1 MNKTIS
7 INIGG
12 QFFHIEEDAFTQLD
26 HYINAIKLSIAEE
39 GRDEIIDD
47 IENRIAELFQQRIT
61 QPNGVIRK
69 AEVEE
74 IISIMGQ
81 PEDYIIDDNANTNAY
96 STANETNSQDNKR
109 VRKLYRDP
117 DSKILGGV
125 CSGIGHYF
133 NIDPV
138 WMRIL
143 FIVLVFFYG
152 VSFLIYPILW
162 IIIPKAVTPSQILEM
177 KGIPVNINNIEK
189 EVRESLGKY
198 VDGSKRIVSS
208 GTNFIKKFIGITLI
222 IFGVLGILGSGFA
235 PLVVLDSNYGAD
247 QSFPLSALNIQEYL
261 NLPLSEYT
269 IGLFFFLCC
278 GIPFILMILLGI
290 KLMYSKLRYTRWIAL
305 LLSIIWLIS
314 VFMIGLVISKIA
326 LKKDKIKET
335 IENLAKTEI
344 TKKTELKL
352 SSQDTLVLNF
362 VNDSRIYSNDTLS
375 NTNYSTNSNIKI
387 NFATLTIGEPY
398 MEVEETKFVNTS
410 TQIIINNSVKNVQTN
425 RFPTTLP
432 YEISYTKPVINLSKK
447 ILYHY
452 NNQDETAFDYE
463 YDHSKVRINI
473 YIKEG
478 QLIKAN
484 GEDNR
489 YYEDHL
495 ENGVQVYQ
503 FIDDDLQL
511 VNKTL

>member
-96 STANETNSQDNKR
+96 STSNETNSQDNKR

-208 GTNFIKKFIGITLI
+208 GTTFIKKFIGITLV
-222 IFGVLGILGSGFA
+222 IFGIGGIFSSGIIPLIGIFENNHFVDIDRLNQYIDLPISMYTLALVFFLTCAIPFFIILLAGIKLLYSKMKHTRWIIGILGS
-235 PLVVLDSNYGAD
+235 
-247 QSFPLSALNIQEYL
+247 
-261 NLPLSEYT
+261 
-269 IGLFFFLCC
+269 
-278 GIPFILMILLGI
+278 
-290 KLMYSKLRYTRWIAL
+290 
-305 LLSIIWLIS
+305 IWLIS
-314 VFMIGLVISKIA
+314 CLFLGYVI
-326 LKKDKIKET
+326 LKVGINKDR
-335 IENLAKTEI
+335 IENAIDNLTHTEI
-344 TKKTELKL
+344 THKTDLQL
-352 SSQDTLVLNF
+352 TPQDTLVINF
-362 VNDSRIYSNDTLS
+362 QSDSRLYSNDSLSYEAYKKSNNIEIEFAQSTLGHS
-375 NTNYSTNSNIKI
+375 YV
-387 NFATLTIGEPY
+387 
-398 MEVEETKFVNTS
+398 EVEEKKIVHSNVS
-410 TQIIINNSVKNVQTN
+410 INIGSGNYQIKTDQLPQS
-425 RFPTTLP
+425 LP
-432 YEISYTKPVINLSKK
+432 YEYSYSKPVVSLSKD
-447 ILYHY
+447 ILYSLP
-452 NNQDETAFDYE
+452 NDKT
-463 YDHSKVRINI
+463 INWDTNSTRVKI
-473 YIKEG
+473 KFYLKEG

>member
-96 STANETNSQDNKR
+96 STSNETNSQDNKR

-152 VSFLIYPILW
+152 VSILIYPILW
-162 IIIPKAVTPSQILEM
+162 IIIPKAVSPSQILEM

-189 EVRESLGKY
+189 EVRDSLGKY
-198 VDGSKRIVSS
+198 IESSKKTISS
-208 GTNFIKKFIGITLI
+208 GTNIVKKFVGITLI
-222 IFGVLGILGSGFA
+222 VFSIMAIFGSGFG
-235 PLVVLDSNYGAD
+235 PLVLMDSEINVNNN
-247 QSFPLSALNIQEYL
+247 FPLSASNIEQFL
-261 NLPLSEYT
+261 DLPFSKFT

-278 GIPFILMILLGI
+278 ALPFFIMLVIGI
-290 KLMYSKLRYTRWIAL
+290 KLMYSKMKHTRWIV
-305 LLSIIWLIS
+305 SILTLIWLAT
-314 VFMIGLVISKIA
+314 VFAIGLVVSKIV
-326 LKKDKIKET
+326 LNKDKISEAFEKF
-335 IENLAKTEI
+335 AKTEI
-344 TKKTELKL
+344 THTTPLQL
-352 SSQDTLVLNF
+352 TNQDTLIINF
-362 VNDSRIYSNDTLS
+362 KNDSRLYSHDSIPS
-375 NTNYSTNSNIKI
+375 N
-387 NFATLTIGEPY
+387 
-398 MEVEETKFVNTS
+398 
-410 TQIIINNSVKNVQTN
+410 
-425 RFPTTLP
+425 
-432 YEISYTKPVINLSKK
+432 
-447 ILYHY
+447 
-452 NNQDETAFDYE
+452 
-463 YDHSKVRINI
+463 
-473 YIKEG
+473 
-478 QLIKAN
+478 
-484 GEDNR
+484 
-489 YYEDHL
+489 
-495 ENGVQVYQ
+495 
-503 FIDDDLQL
+503 
-511 VNKTL
+511 